1 MQKVA
6 LKSLTIV
13 SKQGAMIKYDDVL
26 HVTQNLSFL
35 KIEYLKRSK
44 VIEAVLPLSC
54 IASYTSN
61 IQEIHSPY
69 VN

>member
-13 SKQGAMIKYDDVL
+13 SKQGAIVKYEDVL

-35 KIEYLKRSK
+35 KIEYLKRNK
-44 VIEAVLPLSC
+44 LIEAVLPLSC

-61 IQEIHSPY
+61 IQEIYNPY
-69 VN
+69 AE